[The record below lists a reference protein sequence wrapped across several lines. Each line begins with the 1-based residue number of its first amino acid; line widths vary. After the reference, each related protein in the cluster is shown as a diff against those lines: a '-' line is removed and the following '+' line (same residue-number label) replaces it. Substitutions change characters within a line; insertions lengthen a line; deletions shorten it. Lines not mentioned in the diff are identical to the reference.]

1 MNYVNYAHTR
11 TRTRTHTH
19 QIYTHIDILHLLYM
33 SYVVLKHILFVVV
46 FILCVTC
53 SCAFVEVLV

>member
-46 FILCVTC
+46 FILCFTC

>member
-11 TRTRTHTH
+11 TRTHTH
-19 QIYTHIDILHLLYM
+19 QIYTHMDILHLLYM